1 MAWRRLCPRLLDYDA
16 LTVVYQNV
24 LTWPTADDLLP
35 SITAPCLLYAGEKD
49 PMHDGTKEAVKHIQ
63 HASFVSI
70 PGLEHGD
77 VFERSDLVIPHAKKF
92 LSSDTGN
99 EP

>member
-1 MAWRRLCPRLLDYDA
+1 
-16 LTVVYQNV
+16 
-24 LTWPTADDLLP
+24 
-35 SITAPCLLYAGEKD
+35 
-49 PMHDGTKEAVKHIQ
+49 MHDGAKEAVKHIQ